1 MPSSVTPPKPVEDKP
16 APVEPERKPEP
27 VAEEPKERKSGKGA
41 LIGIGIAVVLAAI
54 IGTVIGGSGG
64 SDKPAGGGKP
74 TATTSNADLSAKFPS
89 DWKKASAATIPGI
102 TFSSPI
108 SMASGG
114 ESVVAGQVK
123 QGAANS
129 TLLPAAF
136 LQALG
141 LDAGELPPRQA
152 VRLADNKIEAYR
164 YANLRPKGIEKPVT
178 LYTAPTSAGVA
189 TVACV
194 DPSADCESIANTLKL
209 NGGTAFPIGPSKEY
223 AGTLSKALGGLDKKV
238 QSGRKALRSAKT
250 PKAQAAAAKRLS
262 SAYKSASA
270 TLSKADVSPA
280 DAAANQ
286 ELASALKRTG
296 DAYGKLASAA
306 SSGNKGAYSKASRK
320 VQTSEAAVARAL
332 QTIQA
337 AGYKIAGG

>member
-1 MPSSVTPPKPVEDKP
+1 
-16 APVEPERKPEP
+16 
-27 VAEEPKERKSGKGA
+27 
-41 LIGIGIAVVLAAI
+41 
-54 IGTVIGGSGG
+54 
-64 SDKPAGGGKP
+64 
-74 TATTSNADLSAKFPS
+74 
-89 DWKKASAATIPGI
+89 
-102 TFSSPI
+102 
-108 SMASGG
+108 MASGG

-123 QGAANS
+123 QAANS
-129 TLLPAAF
+129 ALLPAAF

-164 YANLRPKGIEKPVT
+164 YANLRPKGIEKPLT

-209 NGGTAFPIGPSKEY
+209 TGATAFPVGPSKAY
-223 AGTLSKALGGLDKKV
+223 ASTLSKALGGLDKKV

-250 PKAQAAAAKRLS
+250 PKAQAAAAKQLS
-262 SAYKSASA
+262 AAHKSASS
-270 TLSKADVSPA
+270 TLSKAGVSPA

-286 ELASALKRTG
+286 ELASALKQTG

-306 SSGNKGAYSKASRK
+306 SSGNKGAYAKASRK